1 MAKGKKKPY
10 SDKELSQYLRQH
22 LRDADEFASGTLSNE
37 RKNALDYYDGKYP
50 NKMHEGSSSYRS
62 LDVFEGVEAARASLL
77 EVFTGNKLPL
87 DFEPTDTMGMPMAA
101 MATDLVNSV
110 VFKENAGF
118 PILDTVLF
126 DGFTARLGIVKV
138 YTETK
143 TIENVSEFEGL
154 PDEGMEE
161 VLMLAKDVA
170 VDQDPATGLW
180 YGDITETETVEE
192 IKIDVVVP
200 EDFVKST
207 DSEGILDGPFAHRVT
222 KRLSV
227 WMSEGY
233 KEDDLTKALGEEA
246 LAQYSQEKSAR
257 NTAGSGWMDDDGS
270 AIDPEITLLEAYAR
284 IDINRDGKEALWK
297 FLLAGA
303 KILEK
308 EEVDDHP
315 FVLFTPI
322 PVAHTFYGSSY
333 TDKIIPTQN
342 AKSTLTRSIIDHSLR
357 TNNVRYTVLSG
368 TVDSAR
374 ELLQNRL
381 GGIVNV
387 KKPDGIKPLEQPPLN
402 PFTFQLLGLLDADKD
417 NVTGFSKLAKGIDKE
432 AVSKQNSAGM
442 IQELANMSQQRMRVI
457 ARRFAENTL
466 KPLAEKIY
474 TLLVATGRLPA
485 ELGEWPESARAKVEL
500 SLSVQDRE
508 LEAGKLMNATMII
521 AQDPAVAH
529 MLEAPKKREII
540 VRSLQLMGVDDAESW
555 LNPDAPPPPPD
566 PMMEVQLQQAQQALD
581 INERQTLIAE
591 MKARTAQMEAIQKLD
606 VKMQEIMLKHM
617 EAEWKIQLETRKEA
631 NAAYIAERE
640 LELAEKASE
649 ENQNAMYSAT

>member
-10 SDKELSQYLRQH
+10 SDKELSQYLRHH
-22 LRDADEFASGTLSNE
+22 LRDADEFASGTLSTE

-62 LDVFEGVEAARASLL
+62 LDVFEGVESARSSLL

-87 DFEPTDTMGMPMAA
+87 DFEPTDAMGMPMAA
-101 MATDLVNSV
+101 LATDMVNEV
-110 VFKENAGF
+110 VFKENEGF

-138 YTETK
+138 YTEARTV
-143 TIENVSEFEGL
+143 ENVSEFEGL
-154 PDEGMEE
+154 DDEGMQE
-161 VLMLAKDVA
+161 VLMLSKDVA

-180 YGDITETETVEE
+180 YGDITETEEVQD

-207 DSEGILDGPFAHRVT
+207 DSEDILDGPFAHRVT

-233 KEDDLTKALGEEA
+233 KEDDLIKALGEEA

-257 NTAGSGWMDDDGS
+257 NTAGSGWMDDDGG
-270 AIDPEITLLEAYAR
+270 AVDPEITLLEAYAR

-308 EEVDDHP
+308 EEVDSHP

-322 PVAHTFYGSSY
+322 PVAHTFYGSSF

-402 PFTFQLLGLLDADKD
+402 PFTFQLLGLLDSDKD

-466 KPLAEKIY
+466 KPLAEKVY

-485 ELGEWPESARAKVEL
+485 GVGEWPPSARAKVEL

-508 LEAGKLMNATMII
+508 MEAGKLMNATMII
-521 AQDPAVAH
+521 AQDSAVAH
-529 MLEAPKKREII
+529 MLEPPKKREII
-540 VRSLQLMGVDDAESW
+540 VRALQLMGVDDAESW

-566 PMMEVQLQQAQQALD
+566 PMMEVQLQQAQQALE
-581 INERQTLIAE
+581 INERQTQIAE
-591 MKARTAQMEAIQKLD
+591 MKARTEQMEAIQKLD
-606 VKMQEIMLKHM
+606 VKMQEAMLKHM
-617 EAEWKIQLETRKEA
+617 EAEWKLQLETRKQTHAE
-631 NAAYIAERE
+631 YVAERE
-640 LELAEKASE
+640 LELAEKAPDD
-649 ENQNAMYSAT
+649 NQNAMYSAN

>member
-10 SDKELSQYLRQH
+10 SDKELSQYLRHH
-22 LRDADEFASGTLSNE
+22 LRDADEFASGTLSTE

-62 LDVFEGVEAARASLL
+62 LDVFEGVESARSSLL

-87 DFEPTDTMGMPMAA
+87 EFKPTDAMTMPMAA
-101 MATDLVNSV
+101 FATNEVNSV
-110 VFKENAGF
+110 VFTENEGF
-118 PILDTVLF
+118 PILDTILF
-126 DGFTARLGIVKV
+126 DGFTARIGIMKV
-138 YTETK
+138 YTEK
-143 TIENVSEFEGL
+143 RTIENISEFEGL
-154 PDEGMEE
+154 PDEAMEE
-161 VLMLAKDVA
+161 VLMLSKDVA
-170 VDQDPATGLW
+170 VMQDDGTGLW
-180 YGDITETETVEE
+180 SGEITETEEVDD

-207 DSEGILDGPFAHRVT
+207 DSESILDGPFAHRVT

-233 KEDDLTKALGEEA
+233 KEDDLVKALGEEA

-270 AIDPEITLLEAYAR
+270 AIDPEVTLLEAYAK

-297 FLLAGA
+297 FLLAGP

-308 EEVDDHP
+308 DEVDSHP

-333 TDKIIPTQN
+333 ASKIIPTQN

-374 ELLQNRL
+374 ELLQNKL

-402 PFTFQLLGLLDADKD
+402 PFTFQLLGLLDQDKD
-417 NVTGFSKLAKGIDKE
+417 NVTGFSQLAKGIDKE

-466 KPLAEKIY
+466 KPLAEKVY

-485 ELGEWPESARAKVEL
+485 EAGEWPAEARAKVEL

-508 LEAGKLMNATMII
+508 LEAGKLTNAMMLI

-555 LNPDAPPPPPD
+555 LNTQAPPPPPD
-566 PMMEVQLQQAQQALD
+566 PMQEVQIQQAQQTLE
-581 INERQTLIAE
+581 INERQTQIAE
-591 MKARTAQMEAIQKLD
+591 MKARTDQMEAIQKLD
-606 VKMQEIMLKHM
+606 VKMQEAMLKHM
-617 EAEWKIQLETRKEA
+617 EAEWKMQLETRKQVHAE
-631 NAAYIAERE
+631 YVAERE
-640 LELAEKASE
+640 LDLAEAAPDD
-649 ENQNAMYSAT
+649 NQNAMYSAN